1 MEKIALE
8 IARLNETL
16 KMIVSIAKEEIRKSE
31 EFHKKYEEE
40 RKKMKKYKVTI
51 STSDAYDLEIEA
63 GSTQEAWAMA
73 DYLSSDEI
81 KEKVMTAAR
90 WMVFQ

>member
-1 MEKIALE
+1 MEQIALE

-40 RKKMKKYKVTI
+40 RKKNEEV
-51 STSDAYDLEIEA
+51 
-63 GSTQEAWAMA
+63 
-73 DYLSSDEI
+73 
-81 KEKVMTAAR
+81 
-90 WMVFQ
+90 

>member
-31 EFHKKYEEE
+31 ELSKKYEEE
-40 RKKMKKYKVTI
+40 RKKMKKYKVTLHERVLCK
-51 STSDAYDLEIEA
+51 S
-63 GSTQEAWAMA
+63 
-73 DYLSSDEI
+73 
-81 KEKVMTAAR
+81 
-90 WMVFQ
+90 

>member
-31 EFHKKYEEE
+31 ELSKKYEEE
-40 RKKMKKYKVTI
+40 RNKNEDYNIYILEK
-51 STSDAYDLEIEA
+51 SDAYDL
-63 GSTQEAWAMA
+63 
-73 DYLSSDEI
+73 
-81 KEKVMTAAR
+81 
-90 WMVFQ
+90 

>member
-1 MEKIALE
+1 LSAGLFINVEYYGIDLVEKPFNRSELAAKLQITERYNMEKIALE

-40 RKKMKKYKVTI
+40 RKKNEEV
-51 STSDAYDLEIEA
+51 
-63 GSTQEAWAMA
+63 
-73 DYLSSDEI
+73 
-81 KEKVMTAAR
+81 
-90 WMVFQ
+90 